1 VEALQGVDTVTHYVF
16 SFNGEPQTQAKSSD
30 DACGLPLNDFAISP
44 LAVPTKKG
52 PRNQSSTLLICT
64 F

>member
-1 VEALQGVDTVTHYVF
+1 MMFSGSSLLFEPAYAVPLKMLASTKAGVSGWAV
-16 SFNGEPQTQAKSSD
+16 
-30 DACGLPLNDFAISP
+30 NDFAISP